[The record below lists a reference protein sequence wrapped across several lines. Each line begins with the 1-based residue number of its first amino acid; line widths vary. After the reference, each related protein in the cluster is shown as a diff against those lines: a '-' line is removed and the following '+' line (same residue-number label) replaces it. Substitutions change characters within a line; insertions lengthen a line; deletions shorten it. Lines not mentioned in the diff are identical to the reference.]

1 MRSSSYQRRPFFDT
15 VREGLGLAAMHWA
28 RRKTPISF
36 ETLDETMAEYNT
48 YLARHGRPGLEQ
60 ARVLEIGFGARP
72 FRLIWLYNNGVDV
85 TGFDLDMPLLIG
97 SLIQIARK
105 NGMGR
110 ALKSAVR
117 YHLSDRAEWKSLAG
131 AIETRGRKF
140 RIPAE
145 RLIAADA
152 SDPKAWSKLGPIDFV
167 YSEDVF
173 EHIPTDS
180 LRRIVGYMADS
191 LKPDGIALIRPM
203 IFTGICGGHHLE
215 WFPHTMERGS
225 GNRPTQRVT
234 EPWEHLRKNRH
245 RAGTYLNG
253 LSRAEYVSLFL
264 ERFEI
269 LEQRVMRPGL
279 GREYMT
285 DEIRAELCSYS
296 DDELFSNNVL
306 FVLRPK

>member
-1 MRSSSYQRRPFFDT
+1 M
-15 VREGLGLAAMHWA
+15 
-28 RRKTPISF
+28 PISF
-36 ETLDETMAEYNT
+36 ETLDETMAEYNA
-48 YLARHGRPGLEQ
+48 YLVRYGRLGLEQ

-85 TGFDLDMPLLIG
+85 TGFDLDMPLLTG

-105 NGMGR
+105 NGMVR

-117 YHLSDRAEWKSLAG
+117 YHISDKAEWKSLAC
-131 AIETRGRKF
+131 AIETRGGKL

-145 RLIAADA
+145 RLIVADA
-152 SDPKAWSKLGPIDFV
+152 SDPKAWSELGSVDFV

-173 EHIPTDS
+173 EHIPRDS
-180 LRRIVGYMADS
+180 LARLVGYVADS
-191 LKPDGIALIRPM
+191 LKPDGIALVRPM

-215 WFPHTMERGS
+215 WSPHTMDHRS
-225 GNRPTQRVT
+225 GNRPIQRVT

-269 LEQRVMRPGL
+269 LEQRVMRPDL

-285 DEIRAELCSYS
+285 DQIRTELCGYS
-296 DDELFSNNVL
+296 DDELFSNSVL

>member
-15 VREGLGLAAMHWA
+15 VREGLGLAVMHWS
-28 RRKTPISF
+28 RRKRPISF
-36 ETLDETMAEYNT
+36 DTLDEAMAEYNS
-48 YLARHGRPGLEQ
+48 YLVRYGRSGVKE

-85 TGFDLDMPLLIG
+85 TGFDLDVPLLTG

-105 NGMGR
+105 NGMVR
-110 ALKSAVR
+110 ALKSAIR
-117 YHLSDRAEWKSLAG
+117 YHLSDKAEWKSLAG

-140 RIPAE
+140 TVPAE

-152 SDPKAWSKLGPIDFV
+152 SDSKAWSELGPIDFV

-173 EHIPTDS
+173 EHIPIDS